1 METMKSKPHELRAL
15 AHNYH
20 IELIVLFGSTQRG
33 NTHAESDI
41 DIAVYGRHVLSE
53 NEKMSL
59 IVEFARL
66 FHTEKIDL
74 VDIKNAPPLLRK
86 KILDNYQTLFEED
99 PLLKYQ
105 LELTS
110 IYELREADILFQMRR
125 ERVT

>member
-15 AHNYH
+15 AQNYH

-74 VDIKNAPPLLRK
+74 VDIKKVEEEEGRGVLRQYN
-86 KILDNYQTLFEED
+86 LMRLF
-99 PLLKYQ
+99 LFRYLKRQ
-105 LELTS
+105 S
-110 IYELREADILFQMRR
+110 KHF
-125 ERVT
+125 